1 MKRSKWTTRLAC
13 GLLVLTTL
21 GVAALAA
28 GTQGSQSDPLVTLS
42 YLNEKV
48 LPDIL
53 EQVDKKVAE
62 GTKELREEL
71 GGKVEAAFQTLEA
84 EKGKTVTLSAGAQML
99 LRSGAAA
106 CTDGL
111 IDLTTGESVWGELSR
126 NHLYIA
132 TGSGQKV
139 TVSEKAIFL
148 VLGGSTVK

>member
-1 MKRSKWTTRLAC
+1 MKRNRWTTWLAC
-13 GLLVLTTL
+13 GRLVMTTL
-21 GVAALAA
+21 VVAAGAA

-53 EQVDKKVAE
+53 KQVDKKVEE

-71 GGKVEAAFQTLEA
+71 KESGQASFRAAEAA
-84 EKGKTVTLSAGAQML
+84 KGKTVTLTAGAQL
-99 LRSGAAA
+99 ILRSGAAA

-111 IDLTTGESVWGELSR
+111 VDLTTGEGVWGVLAL

-132 TGSGQKV
+132 TGDGLKV
-139 TVSEKAIFL
+139 TAAEKSAFL
-148 VLGGSTVK
+148 ILGTYTVK